1 MRDNFHII
9 EPLLDFKEP
18 NTFYFIQIL
27 KRRKDNPGLKTD
39 VQTIDNLYIYTP
51 EDLNKLREKIVERC
65 TKNNARAYINL
76 NRLDT
81 EKIALQTL
89 RKIADLVIQGDY
101 RAVKNAYSS
110 VCGTYHSE
118 SEKRWVVDIDSDVIH
133 LKDEVRQVIEILQS
147 EIKGHNYR
155 ILAEIPTRSG
165 VHLITNPFN
174 MHLFRKIMAERANSA
189 EDGYLKIEV
198 QKNSPT
204 ILYAF

>member
-133 LKDEVRQVIEILQS
+133 LKDEVRQVIESLQS

-174 MHLFRKIMAERANSA
+174 MHLFRKIMAERANSS

>member
-27 KRRKDNPGLKTD
+27 KRRKDNPGLKTG

-51 EDLNKLREKIVERC
+51 EDLNKLKEKIVERC
-65 TKNNARAYINL
+65 IKNNARAYINL

-118 SEKRWVVDIDSDVIH
+118 SEKRWVVDIDSDVIY
-133 LKDEVRQVIEILQS
+133 LKDEVRQVIESLQS

-174 MHLFRKIMAERANSA
+174 MHLFRKIMAERANSS

>member
-174 MHLFRKIMAERANSA
+174 MHLFRKIMAERANSS
-189 EDGYLKIEV
+189 EDGYLKIDV

-204 ILYAF
+204 ILYTF

>member
-27 KRRKDNPGLKTD
+27 KRRKDNPGLKTG

-51 EDLNKLREKIVERC
+51 EDLNKLKEKIVERC
-65 TKNNARAYINL
+65 IKNNARAYINL

-165 VHLITNPFN
+165 VHQIG
-174 MHLFRKIMAERANSA
+174 RASCRERV
-189 EDGYLKIEV
+189 YVLV
-198 QKNSPT
+198 
-204 ILYAF
+204 

>member
-9 EPLLDFKEP
+9 EHLLDFKEP

-133 LKDEVRQVIEILQS
+133 LKDEVRQVIEILQR

-174 MHLFRKIMAERANSA
+174 VHLFRKIMAERANSS

>member
-9 EPLLDFKEP
+9 EHLLDFKEP

-101 RAVKNAYSS
+101 RAVKNVYSS

-174 MHLFRKIMAERANSA
+174 MHLFRKIMAERANPS
-189 EDGYLKIEV
+189 EDGYLKIDV